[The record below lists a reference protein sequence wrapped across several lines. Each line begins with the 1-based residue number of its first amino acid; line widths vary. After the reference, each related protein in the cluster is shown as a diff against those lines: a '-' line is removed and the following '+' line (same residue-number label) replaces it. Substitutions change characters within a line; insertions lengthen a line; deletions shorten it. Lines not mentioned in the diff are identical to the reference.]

1 MKKVI
6 WSAIFSGVETV
17 FRFKELCYKKLLKH
31 PDYYRRENSNQWK
44 CKIMLIGEIVF
55 LVLAFFACGCLLCP
69 PYYVLKFFSFL
80 LRCTFIRLRKYGI
93 ENIPKSGPV
102 LLVSN
107 HVSMIDMVLIQAVS
121 PRRVRFMVHTSVVDF
136 LPTRFIFKL
145 LGVISVPN
153 TRHAKAMTRFFED
166 IRTRLAKGEMV
177 CIFPEGTISGNGNIM
192 RFRSGVSHLLPQG
205 VESSVI
211 PVRIGMLRGRLFSIH
226 QGKLRFT
233 LPYTWPVDISIA
245 VGTPVDPNLSAFMLR
260 QRISELGAD
269 AEMGPQPGEL
279 PIHTAF
285 IKQAKKSPFKKVFV
299 DESGGVN
306 NFEMLVRAILISK
319 KVRELNQG
327 GVHVGVL
334 LPNSTAASSVTLGV
348 LMADRTPA
356 MINYSLGQDVALD
369 SCQRA
374 GIKTILTSRRF
385 LDKIKWETTPEMI
398 CLEDVAPSITK
409 SDKRKAIL
417 TVIFSTWRSLA
428 RKISPLS
435 CFNLRHQAVLLF
447 SSGSTGKPK
456 AVMLTHRNL
465 NCDIYAFIRVIAW
478 TPQDRIAGNLP
489 LFHAYGFMI
498 GVAFPSVGNTLV
510 AYVLNPLDSA
520 GVVRMVAKNK
530 ITILT
535 ATPTFLQSYM
545 RKAEPKDFATLRLMI
560 TGAEKLRPELAARY
574 RENFGRDIIEGYGC
588 TELSPIVTINLNN
601 SIFDLG
607 TRADRPGSIGCGL
620 PSIHIRIVDQE
631 TGVELEPGIPGR
643 MQVKAGIVMKGY
655 LNDPEQTALVLQ
667 NGYYDT
673 GDIAYMDPDGY
684 IYITGRASRFS
695 KIGGEM
701 VPHEGVEEAIMGI
714 RKRENREVAVMGKPD
729 PKKGEKLVV
738 FYAADDFIPEQIVD
752 EMRKLQL
759 PNLWIPKPDDF
770 IEIDELPILGSG
782 KLNLRKLKEL
792 VNELN

>member
-1 MKKVI
+1 MVE
-6 WSAIFSGVETV
+6 IF
-17 FRFKELCYKKLLKH
+17 
-31 PDYYRRENSNQWK
+31 
-44 CKIMLIGEIVF
+44 F

-69 PYYVLKFFSFL
+69 PSLVLKFVAFL
-80 LRCTFIRLRKYGI
+80 LRCTFIRLRTSGLK
-93 ENIPKSGPV
+93 NIPKSGPV

-107 HVSMIDMVLIQAVS
+107 HISMIDLILIQAIS

-136 LPTRFIFKL
+136 LPTRLFFKL
-145 LGVISVPN
+145 LGVLSVPSSK
-153 TRHAKAMTRFFED
+153 HPKAMLRFFED
-166 IRTRLAKGEMV
+166 IKGRLAKGEMI
-177 CIFPEGTISGNGNIM
+177 CIFPEGAISGNGNIM
-192 RFRSGVSHLLPQG
+192 RFRSGVGHLLPQG
-205 VESSVI
+205 VESTVI
-211 PVRIGMLRGRLFSIH
+211 PIRIGMLRGRLFSIH

-233 LPYTWPVDISIA
+233 LPYVWPVDISIA
-245 VGTPVDPNLSAFMLR
+245 VGKPVDPNLSAFMLR

-285 IKQAKKSPFKKVFV
+285 IRQAKKHPFKKVFV
-299 DESGGVN
+299 DERSGAIS
-306 NFEMLVRAILISK
+306 NFEMLVRAVLISQ
-319 KVRELNQG
+319 KVRELNKG

-369 SCQRA
+369 SCHRA
-374 GIKTILTSRRF
+374 GIKTILTSRMF
-385 LDKIKWETTPEMI
+385 LEKIKWEATPEMI

-409 SDKRKAIL
+409 SDKRKAIFTIL
-417 TVIFSTWRSLA
+417 TRSWKSLA
-428 RKISPLS
+428 RKVAPLS
-435 CFNLRHQAVLLF
+435 CFNLCHQAVLLF

-478 TPQDRIAGNLP
+478 TPKDRIAGNLP

-498 GVAFPSVGNTLV
+498 GVAFPSVGSTLV

-520 GVVRMVAKNK
+520 GVVKMVAKNK

-560 TGAEKLRPELAARY
+560 TGAEKLRAELAARY

-631 TGVELEPGIPGR
+631 TGVELEHGMPGR
-643 MQVKAGIVMKGY
+643 MQVKSGIVMKGY

-684 IYITGRASRFS
+684 VYITGRASRFS

-701 VPHEGVEEAIMGI
+701 VPHEGVEDAIMNI

-738 FYAADDFIPEQIVD
+738 FYAADDFNPAEVIE

-759 PNLWIPKPDDF
+759 PNIWIPKADDF

-792 VNELN
+792 INEME

>member
-1 MKKVI
+1 MKLNHKK
-6 WSAIFSGVETV
+6 W
-17 FRFKELCYKKLLKH
+17 FKQLLCKKLLK
-31 PDYYRRENSNQWK
+31 PPEYCREKISNQWNT
-44 CKIMLIGEIVF
+44 KIMLIGEIFF
-55 LVLAFFACGCLLCP
+55 LVLAFFACGCLLCS
-69 PYYVLKFFSFL
+69 PYYVLKFVALL
-80 LRCTFIRLRKYGI
+80 LRCTFIRLRTFGV
-93 ENIPKSGPV
+93 ENLPKSGPV

-107 HVSMIDMVLIQAVS
+107 HISMIDMVLIQAIS

-136 LPTRFIFKL
+136 MPIRLFFKL

-166 IRTRLAKGEMV
+166 IRNRLAKGEMV
-177 CIFPEGTISGNGNIM
+177 CIFPEGAISGNGNIM
-192 RFRSGVSHLLPQG
+192 RFRSGVSHLLPKD

-226 QGKLRFT
+226 QGKLRLT
-233 LPYTWPVDISIA
+233 LPYVWPVDITIA
-245 VGTPVDPNLSAFMLR
+245 VGTPVDPGLSAFMLR

-269 AEMGPQPGEL
+269 VEMGPQPGEL

-285 IKQAKKSPFKKVFV
+285 IKQAKKRPFKKVFV
-299 DESGGVN
+299 DEGGGVS
-306 NFEMLVRAILISK
+306 NFEMLIRATLISK

-327 GVHVGVL
+327 GIHVGVL

-385 LDKIKWETTPEMI
+385 LDKIKWEQTPEMI

-417 TVIFSTWRSLA
+417 TVLTHSWRSLA

-478 TPQDRIAGNLP
+478 TPKDRIAGNLP

-520 GVVRMVAKNK
+520 GVVKMVAKNK

-631 TGVELEPGIPGR
+631 TGVELEPGNPGR

-684 IYITGRASRFS
+684 VYITGRASRFS

-714 RKRENREVAVMGKPD
+714 RERENREVAVMGKPD
-729 PKKGEKLVV
+729 TKKGEKLVV
-738 FYAADDFIPEQIVD
+738 FYASDDFVPEEVVE

-782 KLNLRKLKEL
+782 KLNLRRLKEL